1 MLAYSPVKAQD
12 CAGKVGVHTFMT
24 LVLILL
30 IINDVMNE
38 RYLSGKVSLIVFM
51 AKTTYFRLSLIPISR
66 IIVSTSD
73 MGRYIC

>member
-1 MLAYSPVKAQD
+1 M
-12 CAGKVGVHTFMT
+12 
-24 LVLILL
+24 LL

-73 MGRYIC
+73 MGRYICWKPTVVCMLSHCISYVILYTSLR